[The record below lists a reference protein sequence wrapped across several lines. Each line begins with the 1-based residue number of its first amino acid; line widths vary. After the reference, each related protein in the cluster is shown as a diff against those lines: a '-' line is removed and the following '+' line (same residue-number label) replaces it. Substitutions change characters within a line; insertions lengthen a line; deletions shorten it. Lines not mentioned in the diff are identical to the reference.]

1 MLYAFAINAGVSLVL
16 GMALLIVWRT
26 DKTQMFT
33 KSAAY
38 SLLLNATSAL
48 AYPLYGTTNTGS
60 IIASGALAVGAGFTF
75 MYSFRAI
82 VHLDNRFP
90 SFRASAVVFGTF
102 VAVYLLATSSQ
113 SLLFGVAFTS
123 AGFLV
128 FGLYALK
135 VLWNA
140 GTSERVMAFIIVL
153 FGINIWSRLV
163 FGEHGAA
170 VQVSVGLVLRVA
182 LAITI
187 VYTALKRSRFITDSI
202 RNRFQTLSEKSLQG
216 IMVVRGRDLLYANP
230 AAVKMFGHTD
240 LASAIKAGPWST
252 VPGSSN
258 PEYVSDVE
266 RALSGRQ
273 TLFEVDRECVRADG
287 SSMYAQFSS
296 WPIEWEGTAAT
307 HMVVV
312 DRTEAHQAALQVK
325 QMQGAMEKQ
334 RAEFAERSKNALLRS
349 NAELETRVVERTR
362 ELEAANQAKSQF
374 LANMSHE
381 IRTPMNAILGLLSLL
396 QGTDLGSVQID
407 YTRQAERAAKSLLN
421 LLNDILD
428 FSKIEAGK
436 LELDLRTF
444 EIERMMRDLS
454 VVLSANDLQKP
465 IEFLFDIDP
474 LVPTFFLGDDMRILQ
489 VLMNLTSNAYK
500 FTASGEVVTR
510 INLLQREES
519 HATLR
524 FAVEDTGIGVAT
536 DNQKHI
542 FDVFSQAESST
553 TRKYGGTGLGLS
565 ICKRLLGLMGSDL
578 KLDSTLGKGSTFYFD
593 VTLPV
598 VEPPVLDVADGWLA
612 ARKPL
617 TALVIEDNPVALEI
631 TAAMARSLGWQV
643 DAASSGAQG
652 ISMVEQRALNG
663 QKPYEAVVVDWEMN
677 VLDGWQTLERIEA
690 VSPLGKL
697 PMTVMV
703 SGHSR
708 ASLGKRTTREQA
720 RLSAYLVKPITADML
735 AESVSRGMRGQSN
748 LRSGNRPKLVKPK
761 RLQGINILVVEDNL
775 LNQLV
780 ARELLNGEGATV
792 EVADNGLNGVA
803 AIANAKTAFDVVLMD
818 MQMPVMDGCTATRA
832 IRQELGNLEIP
843 IIAMTANT
851 MDSDKDACIEAGM
864 NDHVGKPFDM
874 SYLVQVIL
882 QHLKPAGDG
891 LVQVMPQPD
900 LQAIEDAI
908 QNMGGDTT
916 LFAAILVAYLKE
928 LKAVPEQLAMHFKN
942 ADWVSAHRLLHTLK
956 GTSATVGAMHMSNL
970 AKSME
975 EKVRSPELSFQE
987 ETSLDSIQQAVD
999 TTLEVM
1005 AIYLEKMPVEP

>member
-16 GMALLIVWRT
+16 GIALLIVWRT
-26 DKTQMFT
+26 DKTQLFT

-38 SLLLNATSAL
+38 SLLLNASSAL
-48 AYPLYGTTNTGS
+48 AYPLYGTSQAGN
-60 IIASGALAVGAGFTF
+60 IIASIFMATVAGFTF

-82 VHLDNRFP
+82 VHLDNRAP
-90 SFRASAVVFGTF
+90 SSRASAAVFGAF

-128 FGLYALK
+128 FGLFALK

-140 GTSERVMAFIIVL
+140 GPSERVMAFIIVL

-170 VQVSVGLVLRVA
+170 VQISVGMVLRVA

-187 VYTALKRSRFITDSI
+187 VFTALKRTRQVTDAI
-202 RNRFQTLSEKSLQG
+202 RNRFQTLSDKSLQG

-230 AAVKMFGHTD
+230 AAVKMFGHAD
-240 LASAIKAGPWST
+240 LDSAIKAGPWST
-252 VPGSSN
+252 VPGTN
-258 PEYVSDVE
+258 KPEYLSDVE
-266 RALSGRQ
+266 RALSGSQ
-273 TLFEVDRECVRADG
+273 TLVDVERECVRADG
-287 SSMYAQFSS
+287 SLMVARFSV
-296 WPIEWEGTAAT
+296 WPIEWEGTVASQ
-307 HMVVV
+307 MVVV
-312 DRTEAHQAALQVK
+312 DHTAAHQAALQVEK
-325 QMQGAMEKQ
+325 MQAAMEIQ
-334 RAEFAERSKNALLRS
+334 RAEFAERSKAALLRS
-349 NAELETRVVERTR
+349 NAELEIRVVERTR

-396 QGTDLGSVQID
+396 QSTDLGSVQID
-407 YTRQAERAAKSLLN
+407 YTRQAERAAKSLLS

-474 LVPTFFLGDDMRILQ
+474 LIPPCFLGDDMRILQ

-510 INLLQREES
+510 IELLQLNES
-519 HATLR
+519 KATLR
-524 FAVEDTGIGVAT
+524 FAVEDTGIGIAT

-542 FDVFSQAESST
+542 FDVFSQAESNT

-578 KLDSTLGKGSTFYFD
+578 KLDSKLGKGSTFYFD

-598 VEPPVLDVADGWLA
+598 AETPTLDSTDGWIA

-617 TALVIEDNPVALEI
+617 TALVIDDNPVALEI

-652 ISMVEQRALNG
+652 ISMVEQRALKG
-663 QKPYEAVVVDWEMN
+663 QMPYEAIVVDWEMN
-677 VLDGWQTLERIEA
+677 VLDGWQTLERIEV

-735 AESVSRGMRGQSN
+735 AESVSRGLRGQSN
-748 LRSGNRPKLVKPK
+748 LRSANRPKLVKPK
-761 RLQGINILVVEDNL
+761 RLQGVKILVVEDNL

-780 ARELLNGEGATV
+780 ARELLSGEGASV
-792 EVADNGLNGVA
+792 EIADNGLNGVA
-803 AIANAKTAFDVVLMD
+803 AITNAKTAFDVVLMD

-832 IRQELGNLEIP
+832 IRQELGNLAIP

-851 MDSDKDACIEAGM
+851 MASDKAACIEAGM

-874 SYLVQVIL
+874 PYLVQVIL
-882 QHLKPAGDG
+882 QHLKSTDHG
-891 LVQVMPQPD
+891 LVEITTQPD
-900 LQAIEDAI
+900 LNAIEAAI

-916 LFAAILVAYLKE
+916 LFVAILVEYLKE
-928 LKAVPEQLAMHFKN
+928 LKDVPEQLAMHLKN
-942 ADWVSAHRLLHTLK
+942 SDLVSAHRLLHTLK
-956 GTSATVGAMHMSNL
+956 GTSATVGAVHMSNV

-975 EKVRSPELSFQE
+975 EKVRSPELGVQE
-987 ETSLDSIQQAVD
+987 QTLLDSIQQAVD
-999 TTLEVM
+999 TTLEDM
-1005 AIYLEKMPVEP
+1005 STYLRQTAH